1 MLRASRS
8 RTAILLVLAAYFA
21 AHTLGAF
28 LHEQL
33 HEHAVGTV
41 CCHRHDGHGNDG
53 HSHHGHGQ
61 RHDGPSQHDT
71 DRTPSDGLN
80 IAGSAMAHDHACVV
94 CRLSG
99 QPVVST
105 PSAAVEL
112 SAELC
117 LTAIETHLT
126 APHTTSVRISRSR
139 APPAAA

>member
-8 RTAILLVLAAYFA
+8 RTATLLVLAAYFA
-21 AHTLGAF
+21 AHTLGAL

-33 HEHAVGTV
+33 HEHAAGTV
-41 CCHRHDGHGNDG
+41 CCHSHDGHGNDG
-53 HSHHGHGQ
+53 HSHHRHLGHGN
-61 RHDGPSQHDT
+61 RPSQHDT

-80 IAGSAMAHDHACVV
+80 IAGRAMSHDHACIV

-105 PSAAVEL
+105 ASAAIEL

-117 LTAIETHLT
+117 LAAIETHFT
-126 APHTTSVRISRSR
+126 APHTTSVRISQSR
-139 APPAAA
+139 APPAAV